1 MDKQIDEIDALI
13 GAFSVIACGEA
24 IPDSASP
31 DNDLSFSQQLSDNAG
46 KKQTAGSTTN
56 LRPHGPKPT
65 YGPGAFSP
73 IPDEEVI
80 ALFRLKAQYFL
91 ELHAQHIAPPDPTEP
106 ISRRLGGCCGHLKD
120 QLRRVLLRHSPRISA
135 HVNSNA
141 PYERLCIA
149 CIRMRRNIE
158 RYQCTLC
165 GGRNPTRGRFKTFSR
180 SAVEITQVPLPP
192 LTWHVPMC
200 RRCRHVIEVAFR
212 YTGLVPP
219 TPTEDAEV
227 TA

>member
-1 MDKQIDEIDALI
+1 MQKQIDELV
-13 GAFSVIACGEA
+13 GKFLACE
-24 IPDSASP
+24 DVELLTSP
-31 DNDLSFSQQLSDNAG
+31 DEDLDFSHPNTLN
-46 KKQTAGSTTN
+46 KQDF
-56 LRPHGPKPT
+56 RPHGPKPT
-65 YGPGAFSP
+65 YGPGALSP

-91 ELHAQHIAPPDPTEP
+91 ELYAQHIAPPDP
-106 ISRRLGGCCGHLKD
+106 SRGIRSHLGGCCSHLKD
-120 QLRRVLLRHSPRISA
+120 HLRRVTLRLVPSITA

-149 CIRMRRNIE
+149 CIRMRRNRE

-180 SAVEITQVPLPP
+180 SAVEITQVALPP

-200 RRCRHVIEVAFR
+200 RRCRTVIATANAHLR
-212 YTGLVPP
+212 P
-219 TPTEDAEV
+219 TNTETAEEEV

>member
-1 MDKQIDEIDALI
+1 MDKQIDELV
-13 GAFSVIACGEA
+13 GKFLACGDVE
-24 IPDSASP
+24 PLTSP
-31 DNDLSFSQQLSDNAG
+31 EDDLDFSHPNHRSN
-46 KKQTAGSTTN
+46 SN
-56 LRPHGPKPT
+56 FRSHGPRPT

-73 IPDEEVI
+73 IPDEEIV

-91 ELHAQHIAPPDPTEP
+91 ELHAQHIAPPDPRG
-106 ISRRLGGCCGHLKD
+106 IRSHLGGCCSHLKD
-120 QLRRVLLRHSPRISA
+120 HLRRVTLRLVPSITA

-149 CIRMRRNIE
+149 CIRMRRNRE

-200 RRCRHVIEVAFR
+200 QRCRHVISTAFP

-219 TPTEDAEV
+219 TPTADAEV